1 MNALDTLIINNPD
14 LSTLERAAYCAQT
27 ADAWRAY
34 STALEEELDDMGDQ
48 RAEAER
54 LGEELADAQQRI
66 KEAEARLKSMEEEH
80 AEALADLQRT
90 INDMEDAAQDAGA
103 DVFRTGIAAEAA
115 PPAAPAICS
124 AGLPT
129 VAVNSTCGEIIELR
143 TIDGERVRVA
153 RAHYESSARH
163 VLATFTRAG
172 VKKCGRGIHRDN
184 LLTDGAELTPAAQL
198 EAALK
203 AHGWK
208 VARYPRSAEQR
219 AKLHALGF
227 QPIIQTAPGEFAA
240 HPLGL
245 AWAMPARPVFAAM
258 IETARGGQAFPC
270 DPAQGVED
278 KRARAAVQD
287 SGEATAPAPLV
298 AGRWIPDGAERVAFD
313 VATGG
318 EVWTLPSLRKPGQV
332 SAIAYGGKRTK
343 HDGYYLMRDRAR
355 ALQWAGEHMAKLTAQ
370 AARQAERRAE
380 KAAKRAAGH
389 KLQPGDVLRCSWGYD
404 QTNIDYYEVT
414 RLIGRRMVEIRKIGA
429 QSVDCGNMT
438 GECVPRP
445 GHYIGEPLR
454 KAVSDYDG
462 QSVRIAIYASAHKIE
477 PREVAGVKV
486 WPVDHWTAY
495 A

>member
-34 STALEEELDDMGDQ
+34 CTALEEELDDMGDQ

-90 INDMEDAAQDAGA
+90 INDMEDAAQDAG
-103 DVFRTGIAAEAA
+103 DEVAEAV
-115 PPAAPAICS
+115 PQAAPVICS

-153 RAHYESSARH
+153 RVHYESSARQ
-163 VLATFTRAG
+163 VLTTFTRAG
-172 VKKCGRGIHRDN
+172 VRKGGRGIDRDN
-184 LLTDGAELTPAAQL
+184 LLTDGAELTAGAQL

-245 AWAMPARPVFAAM
+245 AWAMPARPVFAAVV
-258 IETARGGQAFPC
+258 ETARGGQDFPF
-270 DPAQGVED
+270 DPAQDVED
-278 KRARAAVQD
+278 KRAPAAVQD
-287 SGEATAPAPLV
+287 SGEAAAPAPLV

-313 VATGG
+313 LATGG
-318 EVWTLPSLRKPGQV
+318 EVWILPSLRKPGQV

-355 ALQWAGEHMAKLTAQ
+355 ALEWAGEHMVKLTAR
-370 AARQAERRAE
+370 ATRQAERRAE

-414 RLIGRRMVEIRKIGA
+414 RLIGRRMVEIRAIGA
-429 QSVDCGNMT
+429 ESVGDGHMT
-438 GECVPRP
+438 GDCVPKP
-445 GHYIGEPLR
+445 GHYIGEPMR

-462 QSVRIAIYASAHKIE
+462 QSVRIASYASAHKIE
-477 PREVAGVKV
+477 PRDVGGVKV